1 MCIRVEQNCVEPE
14 GATQAAASSRWE
26 TVFGYA
32 RDFLDNRFVYVVIS
46 PRAHGLSVGINM
58 NPDRH
63 CDFDCVYCEVDRT
76 VPMRARELEVPV
88 MIDELKRTLALARDN
103 RLHDRPGLASLPP
116 ELLEPRHV
124 ALSGDGEPTLC
135 PRFAEAVEA
144 LTHLRALEELPFFKI
159 VLVSN
164 ATAIDRPAV
173 WRALQSL
180 THQDEVWLKLDGGTE
195 AYLQR
200 INRPTVPVAR
210 ILKNILLLGRQRPVV
225 IQSLF
230 PRFER
235 EEPIDSEIDAYVDR
249 LIELK
254 HGGAQISLV
263 QIYSAMRPTM
273 LPDCGHLPLRALS
286 RIAHTVKDR
295 TGLRVKVF

>member
-1 MCIRVEQNCVEPE
+1 MCTSVEQKCLEPE
-14 GATQAAASSRWE
+14 GAPPPAANGRWE

-32 RDFLDNRFVYVVIS
+32 RDFLDNRFVYLVIS

-58 NPDRH
+58 NPDRR

-76 VPMRARELEVPV
+76 IPMRARELDVPV
-88 MIDELKRTLALARDN
+88 MIEELKRTLGLARDN
-103 RLHDRPGLASLPP
+103 RLRNRPGLATLPP
-116 ELLEPRHV
+116 DLLQPRHV

-135 PRFAEAVEA
+135 PQFGEAITA
-144 LTHLRALEELPFFKI
+144 ITHLRALEELPFFKI

-164 ATAIDRPAV
+164 GSAIDRPNV

-195 AYLQR
+195 AYLKR
-200 INRPTVPVAR
+200 VNRPAAPMAKV
-210 ILKNILLLGRQRPVV
+210 LNNILMLGRQRPVV

-235 EEPIDSEIDAYVDR
+235 QEPTEAEIDAYVDR
-249 LIELK
+249 LLELVN
-254 HGGAQISLV
+254 GGAQISLV

-273 LPDCGHLPLRALS
+273 LPDCGHLPLRTLS
-286 RIAHTVKDR
+286 HIAHTVKDR